1 MTKTLGKAL
10 MHRSK
15 LKNIYNKNRAEDNWA
30 NYKKTK
36 KFLCKPAA

>member
-15 LKNIYNKNRAEDNWA
+15 LKNIYNKKRAENKWA
-30 NYKKTK
+30 KKKKTK
-36 KFLCKPAA
+36 KFLCKPAE